1 MDKLVT
7 EDESHYAIKCFA
19 AVCLDASGKQ
29 LRFEFAAVQSDA
41 NLQPLLGQR
50 GA

>member
-7 EDESHYAIKCFA
+7 EDESYYAIKCFA
-19 AVCLDASGKQ
+19 AVCLETLEKY

-41 NLQPLLGQR
+41 NLQPLLG
-50 GA
+50 